1 MAQAKGETI
10 GVGQMATPLG
20 DIRLAFDTGGALMAL
35 EWSVDQGRLERLL
48 GKQWAGSEFVE
59 RAVPPILR
67 EALDGYFNGDVSALG
82 RITVRTNGTDF
93 QERVWAALRAIP
105 AGETRSYGQIAMAV
119 GSPKAVRAV
128 GQANRFNPVSLV
140 NPCHRVIATGGGLG
154 GYEWGHERKTW
165 LLAHEGVKEHGLFS
179 GS

>member
-1 MAQAKGETI
+1 MAQHKGEII

-20 DIRLAFDTGGALMAL
+20 NIRLAFDGGGALMAL

-48 GKQWAGSEFVE
+48 GKQWAGAVFEE
-59 RAVPPILR
+59 QAVPQGLHK
-67 EALDGYFNGDVSALG
+67 ALGDYFKGDVAALG

-93 QERVWAALRAIP
+93 QERVWSALRAIP
-105 AGETRSYGQIAMAV
+105 AGQTRSYGQIAAAV

-128 GQANRFNPVSLV
+128 GQANRFNPVGLV

-165 LLAHEGVKEHGLFS
+165 LLAHEGVKS
-179 GS
+179 AD